1 VALTAQN
8 RELKHRPVGL
18 LCDTIKRMQIVR
30 VQTPSAKYQIF
41 AGTGLLDSMEP
52 RMVRVLAGLG
62 RKLPKRVFVLTSPE
76 IWGLWHKRFLASF
89 SVEPVVLFLAPGERH
104 KTLRSVEKL
113 LRQMSKAGGDRSSLL
128 IAFGGGI
135 VGDVGGFLA
144 AIYMRG
150 IDYFQ
155 VPSTFLSQ
163 VDSSV
168 GGKVGVNLPEGKNLV
183 GNFHHPLAVFADMEL
198 LGTLPDREL
207 RAGLFESVKAG
218 IIRDRGLVL
227 YMEENSAKILGRDSA
242 ALEKVIAASIRMKAE
257 VVGKDERES
266 GLRMILNL
274 GHTLGHAI
282 ESVTR
287 YKQLLHGEAV
297 GWGLIAALYLGR
309 RRETLS
315 TAQFD
320 RLMRLVYLYGPL
332 PALKLNAQK
341 LVDATAKDK
350 KHLGNVRRFVLPV
363 GVGDACVVEDVSA
376 DELLEAAKYMLA
388 LAKALPDRTESV
400 A

>member
-1 VALTAQN
+1 M
-8 RELKHRPVGL
+8 EG
-18 LCDTIKRMQIVR
+18 MQIVR
-30 VQTPSAKYQIF
+30 VSTPSAKYSVF
-41 AGTGLLDSMEP
+41 AGAGLLDSLEP
-52 RMVRVLAGLG
+52 RITRVLVDLHG
-62 RKLPKRVFVLTSPE
+62 RGAKLPKRVFVLTSPD
-76 IWGLWHKRFLASF
+76 IWALWSQRFLKSF
-89 SVEPVVLFLAPGERH
+89 SVEPAVLFLSPGETH
-104 KTLRSVEKL
+104 KTMRSVEKL
-113 LRQMSKAGGDRSSLL
+113 LRQMAKAGGDRSSLM

-144 AIYMRG
+144 SIYMRG

-155 VPSTFLSQ
+155 VPSTFLAQ

-183 GNFHHPLAVFADMEL
+183 GNFHHPLAVFADIEL

-218 IIRDRGLVL
+218 IIRDRGLVR
-227 YMEENSAKILGRDSA
+227 YMEENSAKILGRDEA
-242 ALEKVIAASIRMKAE
+242 ALEKVIAASIRMKAD

-287 YKQLLHGEAV
+287 YRLLLHGEAV
-297 GWGLIAALYLGR
+297 GWGLIAALYLGWKR
-309 RRETLS
+309 GTITEL
-315 TAQFD
+315 QFD

-332 PALKLNAQK
+332 PALRINAQK

-363 GVGDACVVEDVSA
+363 GIGDACVVEDVSGE
-376 DELLEAAKYMLA
+376 ELLEAAKYMLS
-388 LAKALPDRTESV
+388 LAKALPAESV